1 MTSSKES
8 SDPCLKK
15 FRTCLGSTGIEV
27 SPIGLGTVKL
37 GRNEGVKYPESF
49 SIPSDKEVGILLAT
63 AKDLDINL
71 LDTAPA
77 YGNSEKRLGH
87 LLKGQRQDWIICGK
101 TGEEFHNGKSYFDFS
116 PEHTRISVMRS
127 LEHLKTD
134 YVDIV
139 LVHSDGN
146 DEDIIENQGT
156 LETLAEL
163 KQQGLIRA
171 FGMSTK
177 TLAGGLLA
185 AEKSDI
191 VMVTCNLNHQKELPV
206 IEAAYKNNK
215 GILIKKALA
224 SGHITQGG
232 ISDPIQASMDF
243 IFSQKGIGSIIVGT
257 INPEHLKHNAEAAAK
272 SLLSNN

>member
-1 MTSSKES
+1 MNTSNDNNE
-8 SDPCLKK
+8 PCLKK
-15 FRTCLGSTGIEV
+15 FKKCLGSTGIEV

-37 GRNEGVKYPESF
+37 GRNEGVKYPKSF
-49 SIPSDKEVGILLAT
+49 SIPSEKDAKTLLAT
-63 AKDLDINL
+63 AKNLGINL

-77 YGNSEKRLGH
+77 YGNSEERLGH

-101 TGEEFHNGKSYFDFS
+101 TGEEFQNGESYFDFS
-116 PEHTRISVMRS
+116 PEHTRKSVMRS
-127 LEHLKTD
+127 LERLKTD
-134 YVDIV
+134 YIDIV

-177 TLAGGLLA
+177 TLSGGLLA

-191 VMVTCNLNHQKELPV
+191 VMVTCNLNQQKELPV

-215 GILIKKALA
+215 GVLIKKALA
-224 SGHITQGG
+224 SGHITQGD
-232 ISDPIQASMDF
+232 IIDPIQASMNF
-243 IFSQKGIGSIIVGT
+243 IFSQKGVGSIIVGT
-257 INPEHLKHNAEAAAK
+257 INPVHLKHNAEAAAK